1 VTCDVRRPLCLRF
14 SLRVQGYMVL
24 LWVYRAAEIQ
34 KNLLAKIT
42 ADTLPHQVCVC
53 ARARV
58 SVCVC
63 VCVVPDFSPAIHES
77 HAPSRCRVVV
87 YPASSSTCCSC
98 HLPGASRRLRLS
110 RECSSRTLLVS
121 FRFFPRFFV
130 SKSIVRPGTSV
141 ASCLAAP
148 ISALACRHTLVLQP
162 SYQQQ
167 PRQVPVSTKSH
178 VTT

>member
-1 VTCDVRRPLCLRF
+1 
-14 SLRVQGYMVL
+14 MVL

-42 ADTLPHQVCVC
+42 ADTLPHQV
-53 ARARV
+53 RA
-58 SVCVC
+58 CVC
-63 VCVVPDFSPAIHES
+63 VFSPIS
-77 HAPSRCRVVV
+77 HPRFTCLTRHHDAGRLFTQPSVQLAAHVICPARHADSVCRGS
-87 YPASSSTCCSC
+87 A
-98 HLPGASRRLRLS
+98 
-110 RECSSRTLLVS
+110 LLVR
-121 FRFFPRFFV
+121 FLFLFAFFPRFFV